1 MLSSLNVLQSS
12 FRGKTALSNST
23 LLQKVSFAGKEYS
36 LEPIDEKTPIL
47 FQWFEARPERYE
59 KGEVPI
65 LNTKEHPYLS
75 NIINAAKIENERIIG
90 VLVDGNF
97 TYEQKKEFLSLENE

>member
-36 LEPIDEKTPIL
+36 LEPIDEKPPIL

-59 KGEVPI
+59 KGEV
-65 LNTKEHPYLS
+65 
-75 NIINAAKIENERIIG
+75 
-90 VLVDGNF
+90 
-97 TYEQKKEFLSLENE
+97 

>member
-36 LEPIDEKTPIL
+36 LEPIDEPPL
-47 FQWFEARPERYE
+47 FFFSGLKQ
-59 KGEVPI
+59 GQSD
-65 LNTKEHPYLS
+65 T
-75 NIINAAKIENERIIG
+75 
-90 VLVDGNF
+90 
-97 TYEQKKEFLSLENE
+97 KKEKYQY

>member
-36 LEPIDEKTPIL
+36 LEPIDEKNPIL
-47 FQWFEARPERYE
+47 FQWFEAR
-59 KGEVPI
+59 
-65 LNTKEHPYLS
+65 
-75 NIINAAKIENERIIG
+75 
-90 VLVDGNF
+90 
-97 TYEQKKEFLSLENE
+97 

>member
-36 LEPIDEKTPIL
+36 LEPIDEKKL
-47 FQWFEARPERYE
+47 FFFSGLKQ
-59 KGEVPI
+59 GQSD
-65 LNTKEHPYLS
+65 T
-75 NIINAAKIENERIIG
+75 
-90 VLVDGNF
+90 
-97 TYEQKKEFLSLENE
+97 KKEKYQY

>member
-47 FQWFEARPERYE
+47 FQWFEA
-59 KGEVPI
+59 
-65 LNTKEHPYLS
+65 
-75 NIINAAKIENERIIG
+75 
-90 VLVDGNF
+90 
-97 TYEQKKEFLSLENE
+97 